1 MSEYLLGIDAGT
13 TMVKAVLF
21 EADGRDV
28 AAEVCDGA
36 TRQPKPGYVERDI
49 REMWACAA
57 RAVQGCLQRSGA
69 AASEILG
76 IGCAGHGNGAYLLDR
91 TGEPLL
97 GIQSLDR
104 RAADLVEQ
112 WNASGVSDRL
122 YPLCLQKPWP
132 AQTGT
137 LLAWLARH
145 DPDLFGRVG
154 HVLLCKDAIVRFL
167 TGHLGSDYSDVSGAG
182 LLRLP
187 DRRYDDEIL
196 AAYGLEA
203 SKTLLPSLAEPTDV
217 VGRVTR
223 EAATATGLTE
233 GTPVVAGL
241 FDVVASAIGT
251 GVVRPGEASI
261 VAGSWSVD
269 QLVCEAPKIDPEIFM
284 SSTFRPDRYMA
295 VEASAT
301 SAANLE
307 WFVREM
313 MADTVEHL
321 GKAATFERCNE
332 MVRTIVPSID
342 LPLFHP
348 YLYGSGS
355 NGRARAGFY
364 GIGGWHGRAHLAHA
378 VLEGVVFEHRRQ
390 LGKLR
395 GGGAIVESATL
406 SGGAS
411 RSRVWTQMFA
421 EILDIP
427 ISTARC
433 VETGALGGAIAAAVG
448 VGLHPRLE
456 DAAQAMTECVGRFDT
471 SHAHAEVFEERY
483 RLFEALSVA
492 MGPAWTS
499 MARVN

>member
-1 MSEYLLGIDAGT
+1 MSGYLLGIDAGS

-57 RAVQGCLQRSGA
+57 HAVQGCLQRSGA
-69 AASEILG
+69 AASDILG
-76 IGCAGHGNGAYLLDR
+76 IGCAGHGNGAYLLDHS
-91 TGEPLL
+91 GEPLL
-97 GIQSLDR
+97 GIQSLDS

-112 WNASGVSDRL
+112 WTASGVADRV

-132 AQTGT
+132 AQTAT

-145 DPDLFGRVG
+145 DPGLFDRVG

-167 TGHLGSDYSDVSGAG
+167 TGHLGSEYSDVSGAG

-187 DRRYDDEIL
+187 ERRYDDEIL
-196 AAYGLEA
+196 ALYGLEA
-203 SKTLLPSLAEPTDV
+203 SKALLPSLAEPTDV

-223 EAATATGLTE
+223 EAAAATGLAE

-251 GVVRPGEASI
+251 GVVQPGEASI
-261 VAGSWSVD
+261 VAGSWSVN
-269 QLVCEAPKIDPEIFM
+269 QLVCEAPRYDPEIFM
-284 SSTFRPDRYMA
+284 SSTFRRDRYMA

-313 MADTVEHL
+313 MADTVKSL
-321 GKAATFERCNE
+321 GRAAAFEQCNE
-332 MVRTIVPSID
+332 MVRAIAPSID
-342 LPLFHP
+342 MPLFHP

-364 GIGGWHGRAHLAHA
+364 GIGGWHGRAHLARA
-378 VLEGVVFEHRRQ
+378 VFEGVVFEHRRHIN
-390 LGKLR
+390 KLR
-395 GGGAIVESATL
+395 GGGATVESATL

-421 EILDIP
+421 EILNIP

-433 VETGALGGAIAAAVG
+433 VETGALGAAIAASVG
-448 VGLHPRLE
+448 VGLHPTLE
-456 DAAQAMTECVGRFDT
+456 DAARGMTVCAGRFAT
-471 SHAHAEVFEERY
+471 NNAHAEVFEQRY
-483 RLFEALSVA
+483 RLYEALGAA
-492 MGPAWTS
+492 MGPAWSS
-499 MARVN
+499 MAQAN